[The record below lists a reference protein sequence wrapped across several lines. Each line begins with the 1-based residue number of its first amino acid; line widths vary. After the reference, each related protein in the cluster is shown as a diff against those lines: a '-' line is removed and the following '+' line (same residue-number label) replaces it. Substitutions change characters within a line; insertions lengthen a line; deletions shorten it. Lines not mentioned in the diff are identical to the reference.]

1 VIAMRP
7 KLIAGAV
14 VCAALAVGLTACGGS
29 DSSSSSYKEP
39 KGPPVKVL
47 NVESG
52 NVFFKPTELSTPPG
66 IVEIHLKNIESG
78 AHDLEIHGIPGFQ
91 VEVSGE
97 GSTASGKVQLKK
109 GKYTF
114 YCSIPGHEEAGMKG
128 TITVS

>member
-1 VIAMRP
+1 MHRN
-7 KLIAGAV
+7 LITGIV

-29 DSSSSSYKEP
+29 DSGSSSYREP
-39 KGPPVKVL
+39 KGPPVKTL

-52 NVFFKPTELSTPPG
+52 NVFFKPTELSTPAG
-66 IVEIHLKNIESG
+66 IVKIHLKNIESG
-78 AHDLEIHGIPGFQ
+78 AHDLEIHGIAGFQ

-97 GSTASGKVQLKK
+97 GSTASGKVRLEK